1 MITTKKSNLKK
12 EIKKIIKRFPTAEIY
27 QNEAIEELLNLIPK
41 AKEEGKR
48 EAYKELKRVMDE
60 NDRLTE
66 KLKSKQPMGKSK
78 PFNLGWDLEM
88 RTTKHHKTKRG
99 D

>member
-48 EAYKELKRVMDE
+48 EAYNEVIKLIKFISKDDGAKNLVYLSYSITQMK
-60 NDRLTE
+60 E
-66 KLKSKQPMGKSK
+66 KLKAKSGKLRGGK
-78 PFNLGWDLEM
+78 WQLEN
-88 RTTKHHKTKRG
+88 
-99 D
+99 